1 MMWKMMVMF
10 LLAVCISGVSARGR
24 GPTPPYFERKRQHR
38 KAVFSKKK
46 RFKFGRFECS
56 EFPLTDTE
64 YAFVV
69 GISGLSGEDFVVS
82 TEHQGRRRFEH
93 RKIIDVEKCESTE
106 IDNYMCE
113 QITNINQLFFCGW
126 GRLAGYGS
134 PYELYDELLT
144 DPTILERFPNV
155 YAYVFQK
162 PKLRKYN
169 LIRYQTMFRM
179 CDNAP
184 ISWKEKKMMCQVDRY
199 LRSLNCLVYLQLD
212 WGKYGNR
219 KWEDRGHALT
229 MYGFTYD
236 KSIPQKRPESYT
248 GVIVADSD
256 NDKNVANSEDAP
268 NSLSIIPIQWDC
280 ENKIYLISDRGKNG
294 FIRFFYGLEGR

>member
-1 MMWKMMVMF
+1 MLNKIAMLV
-10 LLAVCISGVSARGR
+10 LLAVCMSGISAREC
-24 GPTPPYFERKRQHR
+24 GPEKAPFERKRQRR
-38 KAVFSKKK
+38 KAMFPKEKH
-46 RFKFGRFECS
+46 FKFGRFEYS
-56 EFPLTDTE
+56 EFPLTNTE

-69 GISGLSGEDFVVS
+69 GISGLSQEDFVAS
-82 TEHQGRRRFEH
+82 TAHQGRRQFEH
-93 RKIIDVEKCESTE
+93 RKIIDVEKCESSE

-113 QITNINQLFFCGW
+113 QITNINQIFFCGW

-144 DPTILERFPNV
+144 DSTILERFPNV
-155 YAYVFQK
+155 YLYVFQK

-169 LIRYQTMFRM
+169 LLRYQTMFRM

-184 ISWKEKKMMCQVDRY
+184 VSWGEKKMMCQVDRY
-199 LRSLNCLVYLQLD
+199 LRSLNCLIYLQID
-212 WGKYGNR
+212 WGVYGNR

-236 KSIPQKRPESYT
+236 KSIPQNRPESYT
-248 GVIVADSD
+248 GVIVAVSD
-256 NDKNVANSEDAP
+256 NDKNVANSADAP
-268 NSLSIIPIQWDC
+268 NSLTIIPIQWEP

>member
-1 MMWKMMVMF
+1 MMSKIMTLF
-10 LLAVCISGVSARGR
+10 LLAICIAGVSAKER
-24 GPTPPYFERKRQHR
+24 GPVSPIFERKKQHK
-38 KAVFSKKK
+38 KARFLKEKHFS
-46 RFKFGRFECS
+46 FGRFECS
-56 EFPLTDTE
+56 EFPLTDKE

-69 GISGLSGEDFVVS
+69 GVSGLSSEDFVIS
-82 TEHQGRRRFEH
+82 IEHQGRHRFEH
-93 RKIIDVEKCESTE
+93 RKIIDVEKCKSTE

-134 PYELYDELLT
+134 PYELYDELLA
-144 DPTILERFPNV
+144 DPTIMKRFPNM
-155 YAYVFQK
+155 YTYVFQK

-179 CDNAP
+179 CDNDP
-184 ISWKEKKMMCQVDRY
+184 ISWGEKRMMSQVDRY

-212 WGKYGNR
+212 WGEYGNR

-236 KSIPQKRPESYT
+236 KSVPQKKPESYT

-256 NDKNVANSEDAP
+256 NDKNVTKSEDAP
-268 NSLSIIPIQWDC
+268 NSLTIIPIKWDY

>member
-1 MMWKMMVMF
+1 MLKKKMMLF
-10 LLAVCISGVSARGR
+10 LLACYIWDVSAQEKHSEWSS
-24 GPTPPYFERKRQHR
+24 FERKRQDK
-38 KAVFSKKK
+38 KAKINKEKHF
-46 RFKFGRFECS
+46 RFGRFECS
-56 EFPLTDTE
+56 EFLLTDTE

-69 GISGLSGEDFVVS
+69 GISGLSQEDFVVS
-82 TEHQGRRRFEH
+82 TVHQGRRRFVHE
-93 RKIIDVEKCESTE
+93 KIIDVEKSESTE

-113 QITNINQLFFCGW
+113 QIVNINQLFFCGW
-126 GRLAGYGS
+126 GRLAGYDN
-134 PYELYDELLT
+134 PYELYDELLA

-162 PKLRKYN
+162 PTLRKYN
-169 LIRYQTMFRM
+169 LMRYQTMFRM

-184 ISWKEKKMMCQVDRY
+184 VSWGEKKMMCQVDRY

-212 WGKYGNR
+212 WGVYENR
-219 KWEDRGHALT
+219 KKEDRGHALT

-236 KSIPQKRPESYT
+236 ISFSKNKPERYT

-256 NDKNVANSEDAP
+256 NDKNVAKSTDAP
-268 NSLSIIPIQWDC
+268 NSLTIIPIQWDYV
-280 ENKIYLISDRGKNG
+280 NKVYLISDRGKNG

>member
-1 MMWKMMVMF
+1 MMREIMTLF
-10 LLAVCISGVSARGR
+10 LLAVCMHGVSARER
-24 GPTPPYFERKRQHR
+24 RAVPPSFERKRLYRQ
-38 KAVFSKKK
+38 A
-46 RFKFGRFECS
+46 RFQKEKPYRFGRFECS

-69 GISGLSGEDFVVS
+69 GISGLSGVDFIVS
-82 TEHQGRRRFEH
+82 IAHQGRRRFEH

-106 IDNYMCE
+106 IDKYMCE
-113 QITNINQLFFCGW
+113 QITSINQIFFCGW

-134 PYELYDELLT
+134 PYELYDELLV
-144 DPTILERFPNV
+144 DPTILKRFPNV

-169 LIRYQTMFRM
+169 LIRFQTMFRM
-179 CDNAP
+179 CDNNP
-184 ISWKEKKMMCQVDRY
+184 VSWGEKKMMCHVDKY

-212 WGKYGNR
+212 WGVSGNR
-219 KWEDRGHALT
+219 KLEDRGHALT

-236 KSIPQKRPESYT
+236 KSIPQNRPECYT

-256 NDKNVANSEDAP
+256 NDKNVAKSADAP
-268 NSLSIIPIQWDC
+268 NSLTIIPIRWDY